1 MKFDSG
7 EKMPSVFWIAGEN
20 SGDLHASYVMKQL
33 NQSGYDF
40 NHCGIGGYHMQ
51 SNGLKALFPFN
62 RFNVMGFFEVIKH
75 LKFFAKVEKEI
86 KNHFIKNKPDLLI
99 LVDYPGLNLRMAKI
113 ASEMDI
119 PVFYYISPQ
128 FWAWKHHRVKQ
139 LAEYTQKVACILPF
153 EPDLLHIH
161 QVDAEYVGHP
171 IIEEISIKC
180 DKQQFGK
187 MMNLNPDK
195 KWISFFPGSRKDEV
209 EKLLPIYLKT
219 ISLMNKNHYE
229 FMISRASTI
238 RERDFMDLL
247 NRNCDDLNQI
257 KIVSSNNYEMM
268 KHSDFSVI
276 KSGTSTL
283 EAAYIGTPY
292 LICYKANPISYWIGK
307 KIVKIKY
314 IGLPNILMNRI
325 LVPEF
330 IQNDVNPQKLKQKI
344 ESTLDNETLYQMT
357 KDNLSEIQQVL
368 GKKSAS
374 KQTARLILDLLRRT

>member
-1 MKFDSG
+1 
-7 EKMPSVFWIAGEN
+7 
-20 SGDLHASYVMKQL
+20 
-33 NQSGYDF
+33 
-40 NHCGIGGYHMQ
+40 
-51 SNGLKALFPFN
+51 
-62 RFNVMGFFEVIKH
+62 
-75 LKFFAKVEKEI
+75 
-86 KNHFIKNKPDLLI
+86 
-99 LVDYPGLNLRMAKI
+99 
-113 ASEMDI
+113 
-119 PVFYYISPQ
+119 
-128 FWAWKHHRVKQ
+128 
-139 LAEYTQKVACILPF
+139 
-153 EPDLLHIH
+153 
-161 QVDAEYVGHP
+161 VDAEYVGHP

-180 DKQQFGK
+180 DKHQFGK

-247 NRNCDDLNQI
+247 NRNYDDLNQI

-307 KIVKIKY
+307 KIVKIKF
-314 IGLPNILMNRI
+314 IGLPNILMNRM

-330 IQNDVNPQKLKQKI
+330 IQNDVNPQKLKEKI

-357 KDNLSEIQQVL
+357 KENLSEIQQVL